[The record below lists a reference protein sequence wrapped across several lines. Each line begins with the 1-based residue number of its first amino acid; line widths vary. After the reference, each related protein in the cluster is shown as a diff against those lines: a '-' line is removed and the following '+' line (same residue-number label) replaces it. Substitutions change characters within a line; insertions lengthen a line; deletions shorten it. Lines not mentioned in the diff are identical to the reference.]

1 MGLTKNK
8 LIIGFPVNEEY
19 AKRIDRK
26 TCKALRVFLTDGQ
39 DDLYIINEIPRSSQT
54 IFTAK
59 TVKGE
64 EVILNTAWI
73 IKAIPVIYDVFRF
86 DVTNHDYSNHTCKP
100 DNNQIAVY
108 EFACVYTEAAEVEII
123 DEYITDG
130 KNGFGKTE
138 GKNGFGKIVNRQ
150 IYCEDINNLKALTY

>member
-1 MGLTKNK
+1 MELTKNK

-26 TCKALRVFLTDGQ
+26 TCKVFRVFLTDGQ
-39 DDLYIINEIPRSSQT
+39 DDLFITNEIPRSSQT

-64 EVILNTAWI
+64 EVILNTTWI
-73 IKAIPVIYDVFRF
+73 VKAIPVIYDVFRF

-100 DNNQIAVY
+100 DNDQIVVY

-130 KNGFGKTE
+130 KR
-138 GKNGFGKIVNRQ
+138 GFGKIINRQ

>member
-26 TCKALRVFLTDGQ
+26 TCKAFRVFLTDGQ
-39 DDLYIINEIPRSSQT
+39 DDLFIINEIPRSSQT

-64 EVILNTAWI
+64 EVILNTTWI
-73 IKAIPVIYDVFRF
+73 VKAIPVIYDVFRF
-86 DVTNHDYSNHTCKP
+86 DVTNHDYSNHICKP

-130 KNGFGKTE
+130 KR
-138 GKNGFGKIVNRQ
+138 GFGKIINRQ

>member
-1 MGLTKNK
+1 MGLTKHK

-26 TCKALRVFLTDGQ
+26 TCKAFRVFLTDGQYLQ

-73 IKAIPVIYDVFRF
+73 IKVIPVIYDVFRF

-100 DNNQIAVY
+100 DNDQIAVY
-108 EFACVYTEAAEVEII
+108 EFACVYTEAAEVEIV

-130 KNGFGKTE
+130 KK
-138 GKNGFGKIVNRQ
+138 GFGKIVNRQ
-150 IYCEDINNLKALTY
+150 TYCEDINNLKALTY

>member
-26 TCKALRVFLTDGQ
+26 TCKAFRVFLTDGQ
-39 DDLYIINEIPRSSQT
+39 EDLFITNEIPRSSQT
-54 IFTAK
+54 IFTTK

-64 EVILNTAWI
+64 EVILNTTWI

-100 DNNQIAVY
+100 DNDQIVVY

-130 KNGFGKTE
+130 KK
-138 GKNGFGKIVNRQ
+138 GFGKIVDRQ
-150 IYCEDINNLKALTY
+150 IYCEDINNLKTLTY

>member
-26 TCKALRVFLTDGQ
+26 TCKAFQVFLTDGQ
-39 DDLYIINEIPRSSQT
+39 YLQDDLFITNEIPRSGQT

-73 IKAIPVIYDVFRF
+73 VKVIPVIYDVFRF

-100 DNNQIAVY
+100 DNDQIAVY
-108 EFACVYTEAAEVEII
+108 EFACVYTEAAEVEIV
-123 DEYITDG
+123 DKYVTDC
-130 KNGFGKTE
+130 KK
-138 GKNGFGKIVNRQ
+138 GFGKIVNRQ
-150 IYCEDINNLKALTY
+150 TYCEDINNIKALTY

>member
-26 TCKALRVFLTDGQ
+26 TCKAFRVFLTDGQ
-39 DDLYIINEIPRSSQT
+39 DDLFITNEIPRSIHT

-73 IKAIPVIYDVFRF
+73 VKAIPVIYDVFRF

-100 DNNQIAVY
+100 DNDQIAVY

-130 KNGFGKTE
+130 KNGFGK
-138 GKNGFGKIVNRQ
+138 IVNRQ
-150 IYCEDINNLKALTY
+150 IYCENINNLKALN

>member
-26 TCKALRVFLTDGQ
+26 TCKAFRVFLTDGQ
-39 DDLYIINEIPRSSQT
+39 DDLFITNEIPRSSQT

-64 EVILNTAWI
+64 EVILNTTWI
-73 IKAIPVIYDVFRF
+73 VKAIPVIYDVFRF

-100 DNNQIAVY
+100 DNDQIVVY

-130 KNGFGKTE
+130 KR
-138 GKNGFGKIVNRQ
+138 GFGKIINRQ
-150 IYCEDINNLKALTY
+150 IYCENINNLKTLTY

>member
-26 TCKALRVFLTDGQ
+26 TCKAFRVFLTDGQ
-39 DDLYIINEIPRSSQT
+39 KDLFITNEIPRSSQT
-54 IFTAK
+54 IFNAK

-64 EVILNTAWI
+64 EVILNTTWI

-100 DNNQIAVY
+100 DNDQIVVY

-130 KNGFGKTE
+130 KK
-138 GKNGFGKIVNRQ
+138 GFGKIVDRQ

>member
-1 MGLTKNK
+1 M
-8 LIIGFPVNEEY
+8 
-19 AKRIDRK
+19 
-26 TCKALRVFLTDGQ
+26 TDGQYLQ

-73 IKAIPVIYDVFRF
+73 IKVIPVIYDVFRF

-100 DNNQIAVY
+100 DNDQIAVY
-108 EFACVYTEAAEVEII
+108 EFACVYTEAAEVEIV

-130 KNGFGKTE
+130 KK
-138 GKNGFGKIVNRQ
+138 GFGKIVNRQ
-150 IYCEDINNLKALTY
+150 TYCEDINNLKALTY

>member
-26 TCKALRVFLTDGQ
+26 TCKAFRVFLTDGQ
-39 DDLYIINEIPRSSQT
+39 DDLFIINEIPRSSQT

-64 EVILNTAWI
+64 EVILNTTWI
-73 IKAIPVIYDVFRF
+73 VKAIPVIYDVFRF

-100 DNNQIAVY
+100 DNDQIVVY

-130 KNGFGKTE
+130 KR
-138 GKNGFGKIVNRQ
+138 GFGKIINRQ

>member
-26 TCKALRVFLTDGQ
+26 TCKAFRVFLTDGQYLQ

-73 IKAIPVIYDVFRF
+73 VKAIPIIYDVFRF

-100 DNNQIAVY
+100 DNDQIAVY
-108 EFACVYTEAAEVEII
+108 EFACVYTEAAEVEIV

-130 KNGFGKTE
+130 KK
-138 GKNGFGKIVNRQ
+138 GFGKIVNRQ
-150 IYCEDINNLKALTY
+150 TYCEDINNLKALTY